1 MKKAKEETKT
11 ETKTKTKTKKYIV
24 AEMFSCGFRPHVE
37 FVTDSREEAE
47 QFAALM
53 RRNKPDYE
61 YNVFAQI

>member
-11 ETKTKTKTKKYIV
+11 ETNTETKKYIV

>member
-1 MKKAKEETKT
+1 MKKEKEEN
-11 ETKTKTKTKKYIV
+11 KTKAKTKKYLV
-24 AEMFSCGFRPHVE
+24 AEVFSCGFRPHVE

>member
-1 MKKAKEETKT
+1 MKKAKEEN
-11 ETKTKTKTKKYIV
+11 KTKAKTKKYLV
-24 AEMFSCGFRPHVE
+24 AEVFSCGFRPHVE

>member
-11 ETKTKTKTKKYIV
+11 ETKTKTKKYIV

-47 QFAALM
+47 QFAALVQ
-53 RRNKPDYE
+53 RNNPDNE
-61 YNVFAQI
+61 YIVFAQI